1 MPDPFDDLDIEFEEE
16 SSRPSAR
23 RTVLDPVD
31 VVGAADGTG
40 TSTMGEGGRVVIDG
54 PVDKGPAQ
62 RPDYQ
67 RGMELEDAARARDTR
82 SQQIAA
88 ADEASRRGGFL
99 GSILDAT
106 GLGGEGSMRRTG
118 ERAHQLWDQLTSSDA
133 RLGGRNTIDPI
144 VGEDLRGE
152 AGAAGVTDTALLG
165 FGDEAAGAASAL
177 AGGDYTETRDRARQR
192 AHRAAEQAPGLHA
205 IGQVAGTAPLMA
217 LPGASSTSAG
227 PLMRLAMGA
236 GQGAQLGGMAAFGG
250 SEADL
255 VGEDANPTRL
265 ATDTG
270 IGAAIGGGA
279 GLLGQL
285 GGDAAA
291 HLTNPQA
298 MRRAADA
305 SQRFADR
312 ARLEASGVWGDRA
325 TRAANELPGG
335 QERLAQ
341 TLRRYHIGQG
351 NGILPRAERAIG
363 EAETLRRAAGSTLE
377 QLAQTADDAGVR
389 IPAQGVID
397 AAESSAQQLE
407 RLGTRTAQQAAQR
420 LRQEVAPMTA
430 RPEMSFS
437 DAWQLRR
444 FFDEMADFAP
454 RSSDD
459 ALRTSGAQFTR
470 LRQAVDGLM
479 DQEASRVG
487 IGSQWTDANRLYG
500 DMAFLR
506 QHGGGADR
514 LSVGGGIG
522 GANGTGEVF
531 ANALMSGN
539 PLQLATAPLAAAATR
554 AGAQESRML
563 FPGLRAVGAETG
575 AALRRTLADAIG
587 QSAERGGLASYLQAG
602 GEGAR
607 VAGGLSSR
615 LAPLL
620 TSPSHAP
627 DAAPREP
634 STEFEEPSMDEP
646 EAMAAGEEDPWADLD
661 LEYEEEPNQ

>member
-1 MPDPFDDLDIEFEEE
+1 MPDDLDIEWEEE
-16 SSRPSAR
+16 RAPR
-23 RTVLDPVD
+23 RTLLDPVD
-31 VVGAADGTG
+31 VVGSADGTG
-40 TSTMGEGGRVVIDG
+40 TLTMGEGGRVI
-54 PVDKGPAQ
+54 VDEPAPPPSKAPAQ

-67 RGMELEDAARARDTR
+67 RGMELEDAARARDAR
-82 SQQIAA
+82 GQQIAA

-99 GSILDAT
+99 GTLLDAT

-133 RLGGRNTIDPI
+133 ELGGRNTIDPI

-152 AGAAGVTDTALLG
+152 AGVAGVADTALLG

-177 AGGDYTETRDRARQR
+177 AGGDYAETRDRARDR
-192 AHRAAEQAPGLHA
+192 SRRAAEQAPAVHG
-205 IGQVAGTAPLMA
+205 IGQVAGAAPLMA
-217 LPGASSTSAG
+217 IPGAGATRAG
-227 PLMRLAMGA
+227 PLMRLAMAA

-255 VGEDANPTRL
+255 VGEEADPTRL

-270 IGAAIGGGA
+270 IGAAIGGGT

-285 GGDAAA
+285 GGDVAG
-291 HLTNPQA
+291 HFTNPQA
-298 MRRAADA
+298 MRTAADE

-335 QERLAQ
+335 QQRLAQ
-341 TLRRYHIGQG
+341 VLRRYGVGQG
-351 NGILPRAERAIG
+351 GGIVPRAESSIG

-377 QLAQTADDAGVR
+377 RLAQTADEAGVR
-389 IPAQGVID
+389 IPVQGVVD
-397 AAESSAQQLE
+397 AAESSARQLE
-407 RLGTRTAQQAAQR
+407 RLGTRTAQQAARR
-420 LRQEVAPMTA
+420 LRQEVAPMTS

-459 ALRTSGAQFTR
+459 ALRTSGAQFTG
-470 LRQAVDGLM
+470 LRRAVDGLM

-487 IGSQWTDANRLYG
+487 IGPQWSDANRLYG
-500 DMAFLR
+500 DMAFMR

-514 LSVGGGIG
+514 LSVGGGMG
-522 GANGTGEVF
+522 GANGTGEVL
-531 ANALMSGN
+531 ANALMSGS

-587 QSAERGGLASYLQAG
+587 QSAERGGFAAQLQAG

-607 VAGGLSSR
+607 TAGGFASR

-620 TSPSHAP
+620 SDPMQSPP
-627 DAAPREP
+627 RAAPVERSAEL
-634 STEFEEPSMDEP
+634 EELETDEMP
-646 EAMAAGEEDPWADLD
+646 EDDELD
-661 LEYEEEPNQ
+661 IEWEEEEP